1 VKHNETIITRPQ
13 RQEALDI
20 VARHLDAFTAGLTD
34 CQVFGYL
41 LDMTQEHPFGH
52 TVRGA
57 VYYEEPE
64 PEPRRA
70 A

>member
-20 VARHLDAFTAGLTD
+20 VARHLDAFVLGLTD

-41 LDMTQEHPFGH
+41 LASQKHPFGH

-57 VYYEEPE
+57 VYYEDNEPE
-64 PEPRRA
+64 PVEA
-70 A
+70 AA